1 MKIIVLSD
9 SHNRF
14 TFSEFLPIAQSADTV
29 IHLGDGFR
37 DIQDLKSI
45 LTCPFYY
52 VSGNCDYSNIYE
64 QTIEIENNKIFITHG
79 HNYDVKYS
87 LFRLKRKAQEI
98 GANIVLYGHTHI
110 PDITFQDNIWFINP
124 GSLCL
129 PREDKK
135 PTYCILTLTGGK
147 IYPQLMEF

>member
-9 SHNRF
+9 SHNSY
-14 TFSEFLPIAQSADTV
+14 TFSEFLPIAQSGDMV
-29 IHLGDGFR
+29 IHLGDGLR
-37 DIQDLKSI
+37 DIEDLKSVV
-45 LTCPFYY
+45 TCPFYY

-64 QTIEIENNKIFITHG
+64 QTLEVENNKIFITHG

-87 LFRLKRKAQEI
+87 LSRLKQRAQKE

-110 PDITFQDNIWFINP
+110 PDITFSDNIWFINP
-124 GSLCL
+124 GSLCR

-135 PTYCILTLTGGK
+135 PTYCILTLSGGK
-147 IYPQLMEF
+147 IYPQLIEF